1 MDRRSNPRI
10 RAVNLKALNQKNEGP
25 GDRPVGPTQEII
37 AVALSFRM
45 VFSEQAEIWTVRGIM
60 RDGEPTR
67 EDIGELSF
75 VMIPGDEEPAT
86 AVTGF
91 ISPQPP
97 YLLGLSEEALWQHIR
112 AMVTQLGYD
121 QDGFYASLAIGGA
134 HRYFEEFRRR

>member
-10 RAVNLKALNQKNEGP
+10 RAVNLKALNQNKEGQ
-25 GDRPVGPTQEII
+25 GERPTGPTQEII

-97 YLLGLSEEALWQHIR
+97 YLLGLSEEALWQHVR